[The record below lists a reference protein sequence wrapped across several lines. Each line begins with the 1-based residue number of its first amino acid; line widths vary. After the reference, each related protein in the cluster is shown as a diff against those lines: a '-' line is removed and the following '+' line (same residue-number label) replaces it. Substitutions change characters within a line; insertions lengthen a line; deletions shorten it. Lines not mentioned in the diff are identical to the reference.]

1 LKICKIDIGSK
12 ILNIV
17 CGAPNVKEKYIIPVA
32 KIGAI
37 INEIKIKEIKI
48 RGIISEGMICSG
60 KELGL
65 NDDHTGILILSERL
79 KIGQNLNNA
88 LDLVEDSI
96 FDFDITPNRGDC
108 FSHLGIA
115 RELGIIENKRINCE
129 EPTLKLSNFK
139 TKAKF

>member
-1 LKICKIDIGSK
+1 
-12 ILNIV
+12 
-17 CGAPNVKEKYIIPVA
+17 
-32 KIGAI
+32 
-37 INEIKIKEIKI
+37 
-48 RGIISEGMICSG
+48 MICSG